1 MAVALSNLGA
11 TWITSSVSVNNA
23 IKMSVNDVTSSANST
38 LLNLQVNS
46 NTKFIVYKSGDLTV
60 GNTAIRNPAA
70 IIEAWSK
77 NQGILFPRL
86 TTSQRESVPNPPD
99 GLVI

>member
-1 MAVALSNLGA
+1 
-11 TWITSSVSVNNA
+11 
-23 IKMSVNDVTSSANST
+23 MSVNDVNSSANST
-38 LLNLQVNS
+38 LLKFDVNS
-46 NTKFIVYKSGDLTV
+46 NTKFVVYKSGDLTV

-86 TTSQRESVPNPPD
+86 TTTERESIQNPPD
-99 GLVI
+99 GLVIYKCW